1 MIVKAM
7 SKQNGCLVTVYG
19 VLKRQ
24 QKGLTDQMIRIKNF
38 TIEELRAGYRFQS
51 RSILLQFF
59 FVFFRKFVNSIN
71 FAEQMRIPPLPLDFA
86 D

>member
-59 FVFFRKFVNSIN
+59 FVFFQKFVNSIN
-71 FAEQMRIPPLPLDFA
+71 CQSKSNNFF
-86 D
+86 

>member
-38 TIEELRAGYRFQS
+38 TIEELRAGYRFQK

-59 FVFFRKFVNSIN
+59 FVSFQKFVIRLTVRAKVTFLLKN
-71 FAEQMRIPPLPLDFA
+71 
-86 D
+86 

>member
-59 FVFFRKFVNSIN
+59 FVSFQKFVNSIN
-71 FAEQMRIPPLPLDFA
+71 CQSKSNNFF
-86 D
+86 

>member
-24 QKGLTDQMIRIKNF
+24 QKGLTDQMIRIKKFYNRR
-38 TIEELRAGYRFQS
+38 TKS
-51 RSILLQFF
+51 RLQVSKQVNPSPVLFCFF
-59 FVFFRKFVNSIN
+59 SKVCEFDQLS
-71 FAEQMRIPPLPLDFA
+71 EQK
-86 D
+86 